1 MVKSF
6 NQKENQKK
14 KPKKKQSRNNS
25 NKRRRN
31 FPKIRRSLSL
41 KEKSTDLKSS
51 ISSRNSETDFCLN
64 ISIVNWA
71 SIFLE
76 KIKLPKKL
84 HKEFFNNLK
93 ILKFTEN
100 EFVEWIMYL
109 DDYIEQTKN
118 YDDLESFFYLG
129 LLLKKSLGTN
139 LSQSNELIK
148 DKEKF
153 AKVNEIFKNK
163 TISVNDFNKKFNDFK
178 KYSQQK
184 KTLCYDIN
192 SMIDFICAQNKKPKK
207 KDNKGKEEDEKDIQA
222 NPINQ
227 VNKQGIQAIPNN
239 PINSN
244 NQSLSASQNNQNNFN
259 DYENNFGLEQGNDE
273 QNDLSIILYKGITG
287 IDGRDNEPLPNEEY
301 DMERDKLASSYENLR
316 NDYILS
322 TMLDFKKKNW

>member
-1 MVKSF
+1 
-6 NQKENQKK
+6 
-14 KPKKKQSRNNS
+14 
-25 NKRRRN
+25 
-31 FPKIRRSLSL
+31 
-41 KEKSTDLKSS
+41 
-51 ISSRNSETDFCLN
+51 
-64 ISIVNWA
+64 
-71 SIFLE
+71 
-76 KIKLPKKL
+76 
-84 HKEFFNNLK
+84 
-93 ILKFTEN
+93 
-100 EFVEWIMYL
+100 MYL
-109 DDYIEQTKN
+109 DDYIEQTKK

-129 LLLKKSLGTN
+129 LLLKKSLGN
-139 LSQSNELIK
+139 NISQSNELIK

-227 VNKQGIQAIPNN
+227 VNKQGSQAFPSN

-301 DMERDKLASSYENLR
+301 PMESDKLASSYENLR
-316 NDYILS
+316 NDYIS
-322 TMLDFKKKNW
+322 TMLEFKKKNW

>member
-14 KPKKKQSRNNS
+14 KPKKKQSRTNS

-109 DDYIEQTKN
+109 DDYIEQTKK
-118 YDDLESFFYLG
+118 YDDGTVYRCDGVGYRFYKYDRDGVKATQFGPFFI
-129 LLLKKSLGTN
+129 
-139 LSQSNELIK
+139 E
-148 DKEKF
+148 E
-153 AKVNEIFKNK
+153 K
-163 TISVNDFNKKFNDFK
+163 TIEELKAN
-178 KYSQQK
+178 
-184 KTLCYDIN
+184 
-192 SMIDFICAQNKKPKK
+192 QNK
-207 KDNKGKEEDEKDIQA
+207 
-222 NPINQ
+222 
-227 VNKQGIQAIPNN
+227 
-239 PINSN
+239 
-244 NQSLSASQNNQNNFN
+244 
-259 DYENNFGLEQGNDE
+259 
-273 QNDLSIILYKGITG
+273 
-287 IDGRDNEPLPNEEY
+287 
-301 DMERDKLASSYENLR
+301 
-316 NDYILS
+316 
-322 TMLDFKKKNW
+322 

>member
-14 KPKKKQSRNNS
+14 KPKKKQSRTNS
-25 NKRRRN
+25 NKKRSN

-109 DDYIEQTKN
+109 DDYIEQTKK

-207 KDNKGKEEDEKDIQA
+207 KDNKEKEEDEKDTQVNQI
-222 NPINQ
+222 NPIN
-227 VNKQGIQAIPNN
+227 NQGNQAFPSN

-259 DYENNFGLEQGNDE
+259 DQENIGFEQGNDE

-287 IDGRDNEPLPNEEY
+287 IDRRDNEPLPNEEY
-301 DMERDKLASSYENLR
+301 PMESDKLASSYENLR
-316 NDYILS
+316 NDYMS

>member
-14 KPKKKQSRNNS
+14 KPKKKQSRTNS

-93 ILKFTEN
+93 ILKFNEN

-153 AKVNEIFKNK
+153 AKVNEIFKKK

-207 KDNKGKEEDEKDIQA
+207 KDNKGKEEDEKDTQT

-227 VNKQGIQAIPNN
+227 VNKQGNQAIPNN
-239 PINSN
+239 PIISNS
-244 NQSLSASQNNQNNFN
+244 QSLQADQMNQNNFN
-259 DYENNFGLEQGNDE
+259 EHENNFGLEPENE
-273 QNDLSIILYKGITG
+273 VRNIFYHGITG
-287 IDGRDNEPLPNEEY
+287 IDGHDNEILPNEEY
-301 DMERDKLASSYENLR
+301 PMETDKLASSYENLR
-316 NDYILS
+316 NDYIMS

>member
-76 KIKLPKKL
+76 KIKLPKNL

-109 DDYIEQTKN
+109 DDYIEQTKK

-207 KDNKGKEEDEKDIQA
+207 KDNKEKEEDEKDTQV
-222 NPINQ
+222 NPINPI
-227 VNKQGIQAIPNN
+227 NNQGNQAFPSN

-259 DYENNFGLEQGNDE
+259 DHENIGFEQGNDE

-301 DMERDKLASSYENLR
+301 PVESDKLASSYENLR
-316 NDYILS
+316 NDYIRS
-322 TMLDFKKKNW
+322 TMLNKKKKNW

>member
-1 MVKSF
+1 MVKSI

-14 KPKKKQSRNNS
+14 KPKKRQSRANS
-25 NKRRRN
+25 NKRRSN
-31 FPKIRRSLSL
+31 IPKIRRSLSL

-64 ISIVNWA
+64 ISVVNWA

-153 AKVNEIFKNK
+153 AKVNEIFKKK

-207 KDNKGKEEDEKDIQA
+207 KDNKEKEEDEKDTQV
-222 NPINQ
+222 NPINPI
-227 VNKQGIQAIPNN
+227 NNQGNQAFPSN

-259 DYENNFGLEQGNDE
+259 DHENIGFEQGNDE

-287 IDGRDNEPLPNEEY
+287 IDRRDNEPLPNEEY
-301 DMERDKLASSYENLR
+301 PMESDKLASSYENLQ
-316 NDYILS
+316 NDYMS

>member
-25 NKRRRN
+25 NKRRSN

-76 KIKLPKKL
+76 KIKLPKKS

-139 LSQSNELIK
+139 LIQSNALIK

-153 AKVNEIFKNK
+153 EKVNEIFKKK

-207 KDNKGKEEDEKDIQA
+207 KDNKEKEEDEKDTQV
-222 NPINQ
+222 NPINPI
-227 VNKQGIQAIPNN
+227 NNQGNQAFPSN

-259 DYENNFGLEQGNDE
+259 DHENIGFEQGNDE

-287 IDGRDNEPLPNEEY
+287 IDRRDNEPLPNEEY
-301 DMERDKLASSYENLR
+301 PMESDKLASSYENLR
-316 NDYILS
+316 NDYIF

>member
-14 KPKKKQSRNNS
+14 KPKKKQSRTNS
-25 NKRRRN
+25 NKRKRN

-109 DDYIEQTKN
+109 DDYIEQTKK

-139 LSQSNELIK
+139 LIQSNALIK

-153 AKVNEIFKNK
+153 EKVNEIFKKK

-207 KDNKGKEEDEKDIQA
+207 KDNKEKEEDEKDTQV
-222 NPINQ
+222 NPINPI
-227 VNKQGIQAIPNN
+227 NNQGNQAFPSN

-259 DYENNFGLEQGNDE
+259 DHENIGFEQGNDE

-287 IDGRDNEPLPNEEY
+287 IDRRDNEPLPNEEY
-301 DMERDKLASSYENLR
+301 PMESDKLASSYENLR
-316 NDYILS
+316 NDYLS